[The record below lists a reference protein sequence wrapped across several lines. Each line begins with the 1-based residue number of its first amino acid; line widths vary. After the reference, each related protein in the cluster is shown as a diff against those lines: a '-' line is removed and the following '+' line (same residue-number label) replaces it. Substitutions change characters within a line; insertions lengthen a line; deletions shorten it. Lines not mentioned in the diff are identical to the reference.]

1 VPVLPGPHHVQI
13 SSNALF
19 GSPSQ
24 ILVDAR
30 WPQTVYYAA
39 SWSVFTGGAIGAQP
53 VSSPGVW
60 IRVAELLLPLTIVA
74 LCLATCLFG
83 LFGSAAV
90 STVGH

>member
-1 VPVLPGPHHVQI
+1 VQI
-13 SSNALF
+13 SSSSLF
-19 GSPSQ
+19 GSPSL
-24 ILVDAR
+24 ITVDTR

-60 IRVAELLLPLTIVA
+60 VRVVELLLPLTIVV
-74 LCLATCLFG
+74 LCLAACLFG
-83 LFGSAAV
+83 LFGSVAS